1 MARKGSGTF
10 TSAEKKSEKSSS
22 GLGLSIGLGTVGD
35 IEIKGIVD
43 VDISPLSGDINYDA
57 SENDLSVDGEIG
69 LPGNTVSIGGGVTV
83 DLDTGSI
90 SGGSASLGFGGGEV
104 EVSISECEQTLQVTY
119 WGAGFAVSKNNCDD
133 GEEND
138 ENDDISQPPP
148 TPNPGIDPSGIPGI
162 SGYIVYAKHDIFFYS
177 KREEMNKPTEI
188 SQTAFTISAKLPGI
202 YVRENNYTKSLI
214 SLKTTVIT
222 RTQGGGG
229 NNFSTYSIM
238 QSGFPPSLFDFVK
251 SKYAE
256 SRNWLEPGLYSSSF
270 TQNLYGSDP
279 SNVPVTLVYTN
290 DMKRYVEFIY
300 SWLNQQGNTGV
311 IETKE
316 SKSNIYYNNDIIG
329 SIYGINHYH
338 WFDFLG
344 YIPVGNSD
352 AFNGNN
358 SKNRRPLLLGEG
370 ENMGECCDVSISL
383 LRKIAKVLAVDELL
397 APFQTSGKIL
407 KEAEKGIDK
416 ILEDPDQVIEI
427 NNYIALNTILSL
439 LSNRKVALAVGADEL
454 EFEKDEKKP
463 EFHYLR
469 WLKEYSEGLTSLS
482 YQEWIESKNKEEGLK
497 ASKTQFK
504 SIPQLMLAELYNSKT
519 TNDVLRAHDLMK
531 RGMEIPNE
539 LLVPG
544 GLGFSVVYDYP
555 NIFKKLIQMIDLST
569 IQPFTAILQ
578 DADPAKEGNQP
589 LTRYYPD
596 ATSAVKEIIELL
608 LENKVDSAT
617 RLNILM
623 RQSILNTQQQI
634 ALLETLSI
642 AYTIMYGLG
651 LPFHQKGSHF
661 IAPFD
666 VSPKTDNTTDTKG
679 KGFNPKNKKEEEA
692 TQSAINS
699 LNENNENST
708 EKMLP
713 DFLKTVKQEY
723 LHTYF
728 DDSKESLWY
737 YVMSVFMKI

>member
-133 GEEND
+133 DDGNDDDGNDDINNPPPIPPSPRIDTSTIPSTAGYVVYAMRGQNTFFRETIFSTGITKIVSTNTTFSASLPGFYNWMLGEEN
-138 ENDDISQPPP
+138 
-148 TPNPGIDPSGIPGI
+148 PNTGLIQVSNMVTQSTVNDPSSLP
-162 SGYIVYAKHDIFFYS
+162 FYKS
-177 KREEMNKPTEI
+177 LYTGAICFPNSFNALVLKTGVHMGEGVRLASST
-188 SQTAFTISAKLPGI
+188 FSAGSSMVVL
-202 YVRENNYTKSLI
+202 NYT
-214 SLKTTVIT
+214 
-222 RTQGGGG
+222 
-229 NNFSTYSIM
+229 NN
-238 QSGFPPSLFDFVK
+238 
-251 SKYAE
+251 
-256 SRNWLEPGLYSSSF
+256 
-270 TQNLYGSDP
+270 
-279 SNVPVTLVYTN
+279 
-290 DMKRYVEFIY
+290 MKRCCELIIDFI
-300 SWLNQQGNTGV
+300 NGNGGLIVVQEIKKDILDGDQEV
-311 IETKE
+311 I
-316 SKSNIYYNNDIIG
+316 
-329 SIYGINHYH
+329 
-338 WFDFLG
+338 
-344 YIPVGNSD
+344 GNSYALNIGYNFD
-352 AFNGNN
+352 YIGFIPYTYNSNAFNGN

-370 ENMGECCDVSISL
+370 ENMGECCDASISL